1 VWLAGIHRE
10 IHINLQSRLRHH
22 QLHHYNPSPLLS
34 LSIGSTLSPLTIIN
48 MARTKQTARRATP
61 GKALRIAELYRSKQG
76 GGKAVGGKDARGK
89 AVGGKQ
95 PRFDPPR

>member
-1 VWLAGIHRE
+1 
-10 IHINLQSRLRHH
+10 
-22 QLHHYNPSPLLS
+22 
-34 LSIGSTLSPLTIIN
+34 
-48 MARTKQTARRATP
+48 MARVKQTARKTVP
-61 GKALRIAELYRSKQG
+61 GKALRIAEVYRSKQG